1 MSWHRCF
8 VLVALVACTLNALS
22 GAEST
27 SPVTAAATARL
38 EAEAQLSA
46 ARSRILDERA
56 AVAKQLAEAQRGL
69 GDARQAAAA
78 AAAECVRREDELR
91 QRRRDAERDQ
101 QLTRQAG
108 ERLMSAARLD
118 GDQLA
123 KLANAD
129 VPTRNAAA
137 VAGLSARLVRLRA
150 DLAVTRSDEEVLSR
164 RGEPAKA
171 LVLRMGAA
179 RAVALGNDP
188 ALRGF
193 LSRTDQGRW
202 VVGGPALSSDPAVA
216 KGRIP
221 LDVDGGLARQLP
233 GAATSLREWFRS
245 GGVFMWA
252 ILAVGVVGISMLLE
266 RTWWLMRSA
275 CPPSLIGRVLG
286 GLGQSDTDPALV
298 PAHTPLQR
306 VLVAAVAAHR
316 KPRAAREAALEEA
329 LLAEEPALERGL
341 SLLAVLAAT
350 APLLGLLGTVSGM
363 IGMFET
369 IAGHGAGN
377 LRLLSGSISEALVAT
392 QFGLIV
398 AVPLLVGH
406 ACLARAVERR
416 QGVLEEA
423 ASAFLGR
430 EPVEPAP

>member
-1 MSWHRCF
+1 MNPCRWLM
-8 VLVALVACTLNALS
+8 LVMALVIAVVLPA
-22 GAEST
+22 AEN
-27 SPVTAAATARL
+27 PAVAAAASARL
-38 EAEAQLSA
+38 EAEAQLVA
-46 ARSRILDERA
+46 ARTRILDERTA
-56 AVAKQLAEAQRGL
+56 AAKRLAETQRGL
-69 GDARQAAAA
+69 SDARQTAATAA
-78 AAAECVRREDELR
+78 NDRVRKDEEVR

-108 ERLMSAARLD
+108 ERLVSAARLD
-118 GDQLA
+118 GAQLA
-123 KLANAD
+123 ALAISDESARL
-129 VPTRNAAA
+129 TAA
-137 VAGLSARLVRLRA
+137 VAGLTARLVGLRK
-150 DLAVTRSDEEVLSR
+150 DLAVTRGDEEVLSR

-171 LVLRMGAA
+171 MVLRLGTA
-179 RAVALGNDP
+179 RAVALGGEP
-188 ALRGF
+188 ATRGF
-193 LSRTDQGRW
+193 LFRTEQGRW
-202 VVGGPALSSDPAVA
+202 LVGGPQLPVEPAGTA
-216 KGRIP
+216 QRIP

-233 GAATSLREWFRS
+233 GAATNLREWFRS

-252 ILAVGVVGISMLLE
+252 ILAVGVVGAAMLLE
-266 RTWWLMRSA
+266 RTWWLLRSA
-275 CPPSLIGRVLG
+275 CPSALIGRVLA
-286 GLGQSDTDPALV
+286 GLGRNEADNALLC
-298 PAHTPLQR
+298 PHTPLQR
-306 VLVAAVAAHR
+306 VLAAAVAAHR
-316 KPRAAREAALEEA
+316 QPRAAREAALEEA
-329 LLAEEPALERGL
+329 LLAEEPGLERGL

-430 EPVEPAP
+430 EPVESAS